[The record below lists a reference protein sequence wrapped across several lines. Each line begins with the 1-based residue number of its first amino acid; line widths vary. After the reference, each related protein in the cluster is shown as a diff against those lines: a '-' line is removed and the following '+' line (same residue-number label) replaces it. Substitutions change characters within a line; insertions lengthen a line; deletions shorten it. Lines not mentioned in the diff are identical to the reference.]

1 MRSTPGQADLGDR
14 KRGQQGCIAA
24 DHAAAAPQG
33 PVGAVWVLGRW
44 TAVSVLCRCMPWPGR
59 GRVPVCEHKAC
70 RCVDPAARSFTSS
83 FIHSF
88 VRSPGASAGSL
99 IAACVNCGLPMDT
112 VSNLCEDLM
121 DDCRR
126 HGTRGRLGILLEE
139 FLRTALPEDAHIR
152 CTGQTFVAVSSVES
166 SPRKGLGMLGGLGN
180 FGNFGTPTGQLV
192 SEFSDRDD
200 LIEALMT
207 SCHIPLW
214 MDGRLT
220 SSFRGSMHMDGGV
233 TNFIPLP
240 PDDGTP
246 GVRVSCFGAKQMGLV
261 YDIGIAPDVFE
272 EWPHSLPTMVQWA
285 YVFSASSRCCQCSYL
300 PTLFRSL
307 THSPALFPDSTR
319 PRNTFKRCWLT
330 EGSRMLC
337 LGRRSLKPR
346 SSRRQAPNSGF
357 IYFTL

>member
-1 MRSTPGQADLGDR
+1 VRFGFSAGGLLFPFYVGVC
-14 KRGQQGCIAA
+14 RGLEEAGYLSANTKLA
-24 DHAAAAPQG
+24 
-33 PVGAVWVLGRW
+33 GAL
-44 TAVSVLCRCMPWPGR
+44 TQPL
-59 GRVPVCEHKAC
+59 
-70 RCVDPAARSFTSS
+70 ARSFVHEFIRS
-83 FIHSF
+83 FIHSFVRSF

-99 IAACVNCGLPMDT
+99 IAACVNCGLSMDT

-139 FLRTALPEDAHIR
+139 FLQTALPEDAHIR

-166 SPRKGLGMLGGLGN
+166 SPRKGLGMLGGL
-180 FGNFGTPTGQLV
+180 GNFGTPTGQLV

-285 YVFSASSRCCQCSYL
+285 YVFNASSRCCQCSYL
-300 PTLFRSL
+300 PTLFRSLTHSL

-357 IYFTL
+357 IYLTL

>member
-1 MRSTPGQADLGDR
+1 VRFGFSAGGLLFPFYVGVC
-14 KRGQQGCIAA
+14 RGLEEAGYLSANTKLA
-24 DHAAAAPQG
+24 
-33 PVGAVWVLGRW
+33 
-44 TAVSVLCRCMPWPGR
+44 
-59 GRVPVCEHKAC
+59 
-70 RCVDPAARSFTSS
+70 
-83 FIHSF
+83 
-88 VRSPGASAGSL
+88 GASAGSL

-307 THSPALFPDSTR
+307 THSLTR
-319 PRNTFKRCWLT
+319 PLYFQIQP
-330 EGSRMLC
+330 
-337 LGRRSLKPR
+337 GR
-346 SSRRQAPNSGF
+346 G
-357 IYFTL
+357 TLSKDAG